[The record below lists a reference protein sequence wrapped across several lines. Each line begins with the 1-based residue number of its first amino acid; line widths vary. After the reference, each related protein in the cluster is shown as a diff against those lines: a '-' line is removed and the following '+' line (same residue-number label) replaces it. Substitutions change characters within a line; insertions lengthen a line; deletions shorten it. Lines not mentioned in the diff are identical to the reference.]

1 MEETEKACQLFLKE
15 FNTQPDCISFA
26 PGRIEFIGN
35 HNDYNRGQVLGMA
48 IREGISLAFKK
59 RKDKA
64 IHLISENQPSVKS
77 HLDEL
82 NKLTGANSWANYLL
96 GVIKIINDETEA
108 INCGFDLA
116 ISSNLPI
123 GAGLSSS
130 AAVELAIATVLNHK
144 FELNLKKFTLAMLCR
159 KAENDFVGVPCGILD
174 QGVSIYGKKEHLV
187 KIDCSTDTFSLI
199 PFSEDV
205 HFWILNTNKKHS
217 LIDSAYADR
226 FSECQAAFKLIKE
239 DYNYIDNLC
248 QADFDMLD
256 ACREKLGDVL
266 YRRALH
272 VLAEYDR
279 VNKIVEAIENK
290 SLKSIGDL
298 MFASHQSSIDNFENS
313 TEELNFIVEKLKSKR
328 DVYGARLTG
337 GGFGGAVVAL
347 AKPELKP
354 SELQELDQEYFNQ
367 FESHLSYLSTQSGEG
382 ARFSLRA
389 PLEN

>member
-1 MEETEKACQLFLKE
+1 M
-15 FNTQPDCISFA
+15 
-26 PGRIEFIGN
+26 
-35 HNDYNRGQVLGMA
+35 V
-48 IREGISLAFKK
+48 
-59 RKDKA
+59 
-64 IHLISENQPSVKS
+64 
-77 HLDEL
+77 
-82 NKLTGANSWANYLL
+82 
-96 GVIKIINDETEA
+96 KIINDETEA
-108 INCGFDLA
+108 INFGFDLA

-130 AAVELAIATVLNHK
+130 AAVELAVAIVLNHK
-144 FELNLKKFTLAMLCR
+144 FGLNLKKFTLAMLCR

-266 YRRALH
+266 YRRTLH
-272 VLAEYDR
+272 ILAEYDR
-279 VNKIVEAIENK
+279 VNKILKAIEKK
-290 SLKSIGDL
+290 SLKSIGNL

-313 TEELNFIVEKLKSKR
+313 TEELNFIVEKLKSRR

-337 GGFGGAVVAL
+337 GGFGGAVIAL
-347 AKPELKP
+347 AKSELEP
-354 SELQELDQEYFNQ
+354 TELQELDQEYFNQ

-382 ARFSLRA
+382 ARILT
-389 PLEN
+389 